1 MRGWVGEFSG
11 GWVVGLVRG
20 WVGGLLV
27 GSAVCCRLAAVCCLL
42 SAGGCLLSAGGWRLA
57 VMLLPSLLSVVH
69 RPYHN
74 PHSTLRHLNTA
85 HAHLDREAASHERF
99 NHLLLLRERHDA
111 VVGHQ
116 HAAPRPHDLCEERRT
131 RQQGHGD
138 GVTVVGLRWW
148 GYGGGVTVAG
158 LRWRGYG
165 GGAGGEDGG
174 AGGEDG
180 GAQEAKMVVQ
190 EVTVSLTMALFLHF
204 ASTFTSSA
212 SRKFLSTRMVCR
224 VGCRVQGA
232 GCRVQGVGRR
242 V

>member
-1 MRGWVGEFSG
+1 
-11 GWVVGLVRG
+11 
-20 WVGGLLV
+20 
-27 GSAVCCRLAAVCCLL
+27 
-42 SAGGCLLSAGGWRLA
+42 
-57 VMLLPSLLSVVH
+57 MLLPSLLSVVH

-99 NHLLLLRERHDA
+99 NHLFLLRERHDA

-116 HAAPRPHDLCEERRT
+116 HAAPRPHDLREERRT

-224 VGCRVQGA
+224 VQGA
-232 GCRVQGVGRR
+232 GCRAQGVGGWGGGGGGGRYGGVRVGVEWRSGAAGGGESAAGQSRCGEGRR
-242 V
+242 TRSGGEGS